1 MSQRTAASGVTARIQ
16 TETIKKV
23 RSNVRCVTIDV
34 HSSLDTV
41 AKAFLHH
48 RLQIFRTLTGDFG
61 DGMEAM
67 SHSDFGS
74 FGLFAGNCPRGISGI
89 LQHYRHFETGRRAL
103 KSANKGRPEVSDA
116 WPERRD

>member
-67 SHSDFGS
+67 SHSDFAS
-74 FGLFAGNCPRGISGI
+74 FGLFAGIARGAFWESCNTIGT
-89 LQHYRHFETGRRAL
+89 L
-103 KSANKGRPEVSDA
+103 RPADGL
-116 WPERRD
+116 